1 MPRSLFS
8 TLMLPTE
15 GMYTSSLPQLQSLPL
30 RTFLPTGYESN
41 YAYPLIV
48 LLHSHGGSDEQVLRL
63 APRISR
69 RNCLYLSLRG
79 PVPLNE
85 RDDDGLPAYGWGE
98 PREHDAWLAEYLL
111 KAVEQTRREF
121 HIHSERVY
129 LAGVAEGAGVAYRMA
144 LRLPQKFAGMISIN
158 GTLPRP
164 AEGPLFRDD
173 EVKDLR
179 VLIAHGAANEV
190 VPLEFARR
198 DFLALYGAGADVL
211 LSTYPCT
218 HMVHPNMLRDI
229 NRWVIRNVDH
239 DTCWEAEEDEEDE
252 EEN

>member
-1 MPRSLFS
+1 MPRTLFS
-8 TLMLPTE
+8 TLMAPTE
-15 GMYTSSLPQLQSLPL
+15 GVYESRLPHLSSLPV

-41 YAYPLIV
+41 YAYPLMV
-48 LLHSHGGSDEQVLRL
+48 LFHPNGGSDEQVLRL

-69 RNCLYLSLRG
+69 RNAIYLSLRG
-79 PVPLNE
+79 PVCLNQT
-85 RDDDGLPAYGWGE
+85 DDDGLPAYGWGE
-98 PREHDAWLAEYLL
+98 PGEHDTPIGEYLL

-129 LAGVAEGAGVAYRMA
+129 LVGVAEGAAVAYRMA
-144 LRLPQKFAGMISIN
+144 LQTPGRFAGVVSIN

-218 HMVHPNMLRDI
+218 HTVHPNMLRDI
-229 NRWVIRNVDH
+229 NRWVIRNVDQ
-239 DTCWEAEEDEEDE
+239 DACWDAEDEFE
-252 EEN
+252 E

>member
-1 MPRSLFS
+1 MPRTLFS
-8 TLMLPTE
+8 TLMLPSE
-15 GMYTSSLPQLQSLPL
+15 GVYQSKLPHLNSLPV
-30 RTFLPTGYESN
+30 RTFLPTGYEAN
-41 YAYPLIV
+41 YAYPLVV
-48 LLHSHGGSDEQVLRL
+48 LFHPHGGSDEQVLRL

-69 RNCLYLSLRG
+69 RNAIYVSLRG
-79 PVPLNE
+79 PVPLNLT
-85 RDDDGLPAYGWGE
+85 DADGA
-98 PREHDAWLAEYLL
+98 
-111 KAVEQTRREF
+111 
-121 HIHSERVY
+121 S
-129 LAGVAEGAGVAYRMA
+129 VAYRLA
-144 LRLPQKFAGMISIN
+144 LQRPGQFAGVVSIN

-190 VPLEFARR
+190 VPLEMARR

-218 HMVHPNMLRDI
+218 HTVHPNMLRDI

-239 DTCWEAEEDEEDE
+239 DACWDAEDDEFED
-252 EEN
+252 

>member
-1 MPRSLFS
+1 MPRTLFS
-8 TLMLPTE
+8 TLMLPSE
-15 GMYTSSLPQLQSLPL
+15 GVYASSLPHLKSLPV
-30 RTFLPTGYESN
+30 RMFLPTGYEPN
-41 YAYPLIV
+41 YPYPLIV
-48 LLHSHGGSDEQVLRL
+48 FFHSHGGSDEQILRL

-79 PVPLNE
+79 PVALNG
-85 RDDDGLPAYGWGE
+85 RDEDGLPSYGWGE
-98 PREHDAWLAEYLL
+98 AGEHDGQLAEYLL
-111 KAVEQTRREF
+111 RAVEQARREF

-144 LRLPQKFAGMISIN
+144 LRLPRRFAGVVSIN

-164 AEGPLFRDD
+164 ADGPLFQDD
-173 EVKDLR
+173 EVRDLR

-190 VPLEFARR
+190 VPLELARR

-218 HMVHPNMLRDI
+218 HTVHPNMLRDI
-229 NRWVIRNVDH
+229 NRWVIRNVDQ
-239 DTCWEAEEDEEDE
+239 DAGWDADDEEFDD
-252 EEN
+252 

>member
-1 MPRSLFS
+1 MPRTLFS
-8 TLMLPTE
+8 ALMLPTE
-15 GMYTSSLPQLQSLPL
+15 GVYASKLPHLSSLPV
-30 RTFLPTGYESN
+30 RTFLPTGYEPN
-41 YAYPLIV
+41 YAYPLVV
-48 LLHSHGGSDEQVLRL
+48 LFHPQGGSDEQVLRF

-69 RNCLYLSLRG
+69 RNCIYVSLQG
-79 PVPLNE
+79 PVSLNLT
-85 RDDDGLPAYGWGE
+85 DDDGLPAYGWGE
-98 PREHDAWLAEYLL
+98 LGEHDAHIGDYLL

-129 LAGVAEGAGVAYRMA
+129 LAGVAEGAAMAYRQA
-144 LRLPQKFAGMISIN
+144 LRAPGKFAGVISIN
-158 GTLPRP
+158 GTIPRP
-164 AEGPLFRDD
+164 AEGALFGDD

-190 VPLEFARR
+190 VPLELARR

-218 HMVHPNMLRDI
+218 HTVHPNMLRDI

-239 DTCWEAEEDEEDE
+239 DTSWDAEDEFED
-252 EEN
+252 

>member
-1 MPRSLFS
+1 MPRSVLS

-15 GMYTSSLPQLQSLPL
+15 GVYASKLPHLNSLPV
-30 RTFLPTGYESN
+30 RTFLPTGYEHN

-48 LLHSHGGSDEQVLRL
+48 FFHAHGASDEQVLRL

-79 PVPLNE
+79 PATLNS

-98 PREHDAWLAEYLL
+98 AGEHDTQLGEYLL

-129 LAGVAEGAGVAYRMA
+129 LAGVAEGAAVAYRMA
-144 LRLPQKFAGMISIN
+144 LQLPQRFAGVISIN

-173 EVKDLR
+173 QVKDLR

-190 VPLEFARR
+190 VPLELARR

-218 HMVHPNMLRDI
+218 HTVHPNMLRDI

-239 DTCWEAEEDEEDE
+239 DTPWDAEEEED
-252 EEN
+252 

>member
-1 MPRSLFS
+1 
-8 TLMLPTE
+8 MLPSE
-15 GMYTSSLPQLQSLPL
+15 GVYASKLPHLNSLPV
-30 RTFLPTGYESN
+30 RTFLPTGYEHN

-48 LLHSHGGSDEQVLRL
+48 LFHAHGGSDEQVLRL

-79 PVPLNE
+79 PAALNS
-85 RDDDGLPAYGWGE
+85 RDDDGLPAFGWGE
-98 PREHDAWLAEYLL
+98 PGEHDAQLADYLL

-129 LAGVAEGAGVAYRMA
+129 LAGVAEGAAVAYRMA
-144 LRLPQKFAGMISIN
+144 LHLPQRFAGVISIN

-190 VPLEFARR
+190 VPLEMARR
-198 DFLALYGAGADVL
+198 DFLALYGAGADVM

-218 HMVHPNMLRDI
+218 HAVHPNMLRDI

-239 DTCWEAEEDEEDE
+239 DTPWDAEEEED
-252 EEN
+252 

>member
-1 MPRSLFS
+1 MPRTLFS
-8 TLMLPTE
+8 ALMAPTE
-15 GMYTSSLPQLQSLPL
+15 GVYASKLPHLCSLPV
-30 RTFLPTGYESN
+30 RTFLPTGYEPN

-48 LLHSHGGSDEQVLRL
+48 LFHPNGGSDEQVLRL

-69 RNCLYLSLRG
+69 RNAIYLSLRG
-79 PVPLNE
+79 PVASNVT
-85 RDDDGLPAYGWGE
+85 DDDGLASFGWGE
-98 PREHDAWLAEYLL
+98 SGEHEDHLSDYLL

-129 LAGVAEGAGVAYRMA
+129 LAGVAEGATVAYRMA
-144 LRLPQKFAGMISIN
+144 LRMPGKYAGVIAIN
-158 GTLPRP
+158 GTVPRP

-190 VPLEFARR
+190 VPLELARR
-198 DFLALYGAGADVL
+198 DFLALYAAGADVL

-218 HMVHPNMLRDI
+218 HTVHPNMLRDI
-229 NRWVIRNVDH
+229 NRWVIRNVDQ
-239 DTCWEAEEDEEDE
+239 DTCWDAEDEFE
-252 EEN
+252 E

>member
-1 MPRSLFS
+1 MPRTLFS
-8 TLMLPTE
+8 ALMSPTE
-15 GMYTSSLPQLQSLPL
+15 GIYASQLPHLSSLPV
-30 RTFLPTGYESN
+30 RTFLPTGYEPN

-48 LLHSHGGSDEQVLRL
+48 FFHPHGGSDEQVLRL

-69 RNCLYLSLRG
+69 RNAIYVGLQG
-79 PVPLNE
+79 PVPLNLK
-85 RDDDGLPAYGWGE
+85 DDDGLPAFGWGE
-98 PREHDAWLAEYLL
+98 AGEYDAHLTEYLM

-129 LAGVAEGAGVAYRMA
+129 LAGVAEGAGIAYRLA
-144 LRLPQKFAGMISIN
+144 LQNPGKFAGVISVN

-164 AEGPLFRDD
+164 NEGPLFHDD

-190 VPLEFARR
+190 VPLEMARR

-218 HMVHPNMLRDI
+218 HTVHPNMLRDV
-229 NRWVIRNVDH
+229 NRWVIRNADH
-239 DTCWEAEEDEEDE
+239 DACWDSEEDDFEE
-252 EEN
+252 

>member
-1 MPRSLFS
+1 MPRSVLS
-8 TLMLPTE
+8 TLMLPSE
-15 GMYTSSLPQLQSLPL
+15 GVYASQLPHLDSLPV
-30 RTFLPTGYESN
+30 RTFLPTGYEAN

-48 LLHSHGGSDEQVLRL
+48 FFHPHGGSDEQVLRL

-79 PVPLNE
+79 PVALNS

-98 PREHDAWLAEYLL
+98 PGEHDGRLHEYLL

-129 LAGVAEGAGVAYRMA
+129 LAGIAEGAGVAYRMA
-144 LRLPQKFAGMISIN
+144 LQLPHKFAGVISIN

-190 VPLEFARR
+190 VPLELARR

-218 HMVHPNMLRDI
+218 HTVHPNMLRDI

-239 DTCWEAEEDEEDE
+239 DACWDAEEDDFDD
-252 EEN
+252 

>member
-1 MPRSLFS
+1 MPRSVLS

-15 GMYTSSLPQLQSLPL
+15 GVYASKLPHLNSLPV
-30 RTFLPTGYESN
+30 RTFLPTGYEHN

-48 LLHSHGGSDEQVLRL
+48 LLHAHGGSDEQVLRL

-79 PVPLNE
+79 PAALNS

-98 PREHDAWLAEYLL
+98 PGEHDAQLGDYLL

-129 LAGVAEGAGVAYRMA
+129 LAGVAEGAAVAYRMA
-144 LRLPQKFAGMISIN
+144 LRMPQRFAGVISIN

-190 VPLEFARR
+190 VPLELARR
-198 DFLALYGAGADVL
+198 DFLALYGAGADVM

-218 HMVHPNMLRDI
+218 HTVHPNMLRDI
-229 NRWVIRNVDH
+229 NRWVIRNVEH
-239 DTCWEAEEDEEDE
+239 DTPWDAEEEED
-252 EEN
+252 

>member
-1 MPRSLFS
+1 MPRTLFS
-8 TLMLPTE
+8 ALMLPTE
-15 GMYTSSLPQLQSLPL
+15 GVYASKLPHLRSLPV
-30 RTFLPTGYESN
+30 RTFLPTGYEPN
-41 YAYPLIV
+41 YAYPLVV
-48 LLHSHGGSDEQVLRL
+48 LFHQHGGSDEQVLRL

-69 RNCLYLSLRG
+69 RNCIYLSLQG
-79 PVPLNE
+79 PVPLNLT
-85 RDDDGLPAYGWGE
+85 DDDGLPAYGWGE
-98 PREHDAWLAEYLL
+98 PGEYDAHLGEYLL

-144 LRLPQKFAGMISIN
+144 LRMPGKFAGVVSIN

-164 AEGPLFRDD
+164 AEGPLFHDD

-190 VPLEFARR
+190 VPLEMARR

-218 HMVHPNMLRDI
+218 HVIHPNMLRDV

-239 DTCWEAEEDEEDE
+239 DTCWDAEDDEFE
-252 EEN
+252 E

>member
-1 MPRSLFS
+1 MPRSLLS

-15 GMYTSSLPQLQSLPL
+15 GVYASKLPHLNSLPVQ
-30 RTFLPTGYESN
+30 TFLPTGYEHN
-41 YAYPLIV
+41 YAYPLVV
-48 LLHSHGGSDEQVLRL
+48 LFHPHGGSDEQVLRL

-79 PVPLNE
+79 PVALNS

-98 PREHDAWLAEYLL
+98 PGEHDAQLQEYLL

-129 LAGVAEGAGVAYRMA
+129 LAGVAEGAGMAYRMA
-144 LRLPQKFAGMISIN
+144 LQLPHKFAGVISMN

-164 AEGPLFRDD
+164 AEGPLFKDD

-190 VPLEFARR
+190 VPLELARR

-218 HMVHPNMLRDI
+218 HTVHPNMLRDI

-239 DTCWEAEEDEEDE
+239 DTGWDAEEDDYDE
-252 EEN
+252 

>member
-1 MPRSLFS
+1 MPRSVLS
-8 TLMLPTE
+8 TLMLPSE
-15 GMYTSSLPQLQSLPL
+15 GVYASKLPHLNSLPV
-30 RTFLPTGYESN
+30 RTFLPAGYEHN

-48 LLHSHGGSDEQVLRL
+48 LLHAHGGSDEQVLRL

-79 PVPLNE
+79 PVALDS

-98 PREHDAWLAEYLL
+98 PGEHDGRVAEYLL

-129 LAGVAEGAGVAYRMA
+129 LAGVAEGAAVAYRMA
-144 LRLPQKFAGMISIN
+144 LQLPQRFAGVISIN

-190 VPLEFARR
+190 VPLEMARR
-198 DFLALYGAGADVL
+198 DFLALYGAGADVT

-218 HMVHPNMLRDI
+218 HAVHPNMLRDI

-239 DTCWEAEEDEEDE
+239 DTPWDAEEEED
-252 EEN
+252 

>member
-1 MPRSLFS
+1 MPRSVLS
-8 TLMLPTE
+8 TLMLPSE
-15 GMYTSSLPQLQSLPL
+15 GVYASKLPHLNSLPV
-30 RTFLPTGYESN
+30 RTFLPTGYEHN

-48 LLHSHGGSDEQVLRL
+48 LFHAHGGSDEQVLRL

-79 PVPLNE
+79 PAALNS
-85 RDDDGLPAYGWGE
+85 RDDDGLPAFGWGG
-98 PREHDAWLAEYLL
+98 PGEHDAQLGEYLL

-129 LAGVAEGAGVAYRMA
+129 LAGVAEGAAVAYRMA
-144 LRLPQKFAGMISIN
+144 LQLPQRFAGVISIN

-173 EVKDLR
+173 QVKDLR

-190 VPLEFARR
+190 VPLELARR

-218 HMVHPNMLRDI
+218 HPVHPNMLRDV

-239 DTCWEAEEDEEDE
+239 DSPWDTEEEED
-252 EEN
+252 

>member
-1 MPRSLFS
+1 MPRSVLS
-8 TLMLPTE
+8 TLMLPSE
-15 GMYTSSLPQLQSLPL
+15 GVYASKLPHLNSLPV
-30 RTFLPTGYESN
+30 RTFLPTGYEHN

-48 LLHSHGGSDEQVLRL
+48 LFHAHGGSDEQVLRL

-79 PVPLNE
+79 PAALNS
-85 RDDDGLPAYGWGE
+85 RDDDGLPAFGWGE
-98 PREHDAWLAEYLL
+98 PGENDAQLAEYLL
-111 KAVEQTRREF
+111 KTVEQTRREF

-129 LAGVAEGAGVAYRMA
+129 LAGVAEGAAVAYRMA
-144 LRLPQKFAGMISIN
+144 LQLPQRFAGVISIN

-173 EVKDLR
+173 QVKDLR

-190 VPLEFARR
+190 VPLELARR

-218 HMVHPNMLRDI
+218 HMVHPNMLRDV

-239 DTCWEAEEDEEDE
+239 DACWDAEDDDFED
-252 EEN
+252 

>member
-1 MPRSLFS
+1 
-8 TLMLPTE
+8 MLPSE
-15 GMYTSSLPQLQSLPL
+15 GVYNSHLPHFRSMPV
-30 RTFLPTGYESN
+30 RTFLPSGYEPN

-48 LLHSHGGSDEQVLRL
+48 FFHPHGGSDEAVLRL

-79 PVPLNE
+79 PVPLDL
-85 RDDDGLPAYGWGE
+85 RDDDGLAAFGWGE
-98 PREHDAWLAEYLL
+98 AGEHDAQMAEYLL

-121 HIHSERVY
+121 HIHSERIY
-129 LAGVAEGAGVAYRMA
+129 LAGIAEGAGIAYRMA
-144 LRLPQKFAGMISIN
+144 LQLPQRFAGVISIN

-164 AEGPLFRDD
+164 AEGPLFKDD

-179 VLIAHGAANEV
+179 VLICHGAANEV
-190 VPLEFARR
+190 MPLELARR

-218 HMVHPNMLRDI
+218 HTVHPNMLRDI
-229 NRWVIRNVDH
+229 NRWVIRNVDY
-239 DTCWEAEEDEEDE
+239 DACWDAEEDDFDE
-252 EEN
+252 

>member
-1 MPRSLFS
+1 MPRTLFS
-8 TLMLPTE
+8 TLMAPSEGVYASKLPHLC
-15 GMYTSSLPQLQSLPL
+15 SLPV
-30 RTFLPTGYESN
+30 RTFLPTGYEAN

-48 LLHSHGGSDEQVLRL
+48 LFHPHGGSDEQVLRL

-69 RNCLYLSLRG
+69 RNCIYLSLQG
-79 PVPLNE
+79 PAPLNLT
-85 RDDDGLPAYGWGE
+85 DDDGLPAFGWGE
-98 PREHDAWLAEYLL
+98 PGEHDDHLSEYLL

-129 LAGVAEGAGVAYRMA
+129 LAGVAEGAAVAYRMA
-144 LRLPQKFAGMISIN
+144 LRMPGKFAGVIAIN
-158 GTLPRP
+158 GTVPRP

-173 EVKDLR
+173 EVRDLR

-190 VPLEFARR
+190 VPLELARR

-218 HMVHPNMLRDI
+218 HTVHPNMLRDI

-239 DTCWEAEEDEEDE
+239 DTCWDAEDEFE
-252 EEN
+252 E

>member
-1 MPRSLFS
+1 
-8 TLMLPTE
+8 
-15 GMYTSSLPQLQSLPL
+15 
-30 RTFLPTGYESN
+30 
-41 YAYPLIV
+41 
-48 LLHSHGGSDEQVLRL
+48 
-63 APRISR
+63 
-69 RNCLYLSLRG
+69 
-79 PVPLNE
+79 
-85 RDDDGLPAYGWGE
+85 
-98 PREHDAWLAEYLL
+98 
-111 KAVEQTRREF
+111 
-121 HIHSERVY
+121 
-129 LAGVAEGAGVAYRMA
+129 
-144 LRLPQKFAGMISIN
+144 
-158 GTLPRP
+158 
-164 AEGPLFRDD
+164 FRDD

>member
-1 MPRSLFS
+1 MPRTLFS
-8 TLMLPTE
+8 SLMLPTE
-15 GMYTSSLPQLQSLPL
+15 GVYDSKLPHLNSLPV
-30 RTFLPTGYESN
+30 RTFLPTGYEPN
-41 YAYPLIV
+41 YAYPLII
-48 LLHSHGGSDEQVLRL
+48 LLHADGGSDEQVLRL

-69 RNCLYLSLRG
+69 RNCIYVSLRG
-79 PVPLNE
+79 PVALDR
-85 RDDDGLPAYGWGE
+85 RDDDGLPVYGWGG
-98 PREHDAWLAEYLL
+98 PGEHDAHLTDYLL

-129 LAGVAEGAGVAYRMA
+129 LAGMGEGAGVAYRLA
-144 LRLPQKFAGMISIN
+144 LQMLGKFAGVISIN

-190 VPLEFARR
+190 VPLELARR
-198 DFLALYGAGADVL
+198 DFLALYGAGADVT

-218 HMVHPNMLRDI
+218 HTVHPNMLRDI

-239 DTCWEAEEDEEDE
+239 DACWDAEDDDFED
-252 EEN
+252 

>member
-1 MPRSLFS
+1 MPRSLLS
-8 TLMLPTE
+8 TLMLPAE
-15 GMYTSSLPQLQSLPL
+15 GVYASKLPHLNSLPVQ
-30 RTFLPTGYESN
+30 TFLPTGYEPN
-41 YAYPLIV
+41 YAYPLVV
-48 LLHSHGGSDEQVLRL
+48 LFHPHGGSDEQVLRL

-79 PVPLNE
+79 PVALNS

-98 PREHDAWLAEYLL
+98 PGEHDAQLQEYLL

-129 LAGVAEGAGVAYRMA
+129 LAGVAEGAGMAYRMA
-144 LRLPQKFAGMISIN
+144 LQLPHKFAGVISIN

-164 AEGPLFRDD
+164 AEGPLFKDD

-190 VPLEFARR
+190 VPLELARR

-218 HMVHPNMLRDI
+218 HTVHPNMLRDI

-239 DTCWEAEEDEEDE
+239 DAGWDAEEDDYDE
-252 EEN
+252 

>member
-1 MPRSLFS
+1 MPRTLIAS
-8 TLMLPTE
+8 LMLPTE
-15 GMYTSSLPQLQSLPL
+15 GVYESQLPHLQSLPV
-30 RTFLPTGYESN
+30 RTFLPTGYESK

-48 LLHSHGGSDEQVLRL
+48 FFHAHGGSDEQVLRF

-69 RNCLYLSLRG
+69 RNCIYLSLQG
-79 PVPLNE
+79 PLALDR
-85 RDDDGLPAYGWGE
+85 RDDDGLPAFGWGE
-98 PREHDAWLAEYLL
+98 PGEHDEQVTEYLL
-111 KAVEQTRREF
+111 KAVEQTRSEF

-129 LAGVAEGAGVAYRMA
+129 LAGVAEGASVAYRMA
-144 LRLPQKFAGMISIN
+144 LQLPQKFAGVISIN

-164 AEGPLFRDD
+164 AEGPLFKDD

-190 VPLEFARR
+190 VPLEMARR

-218 HMVHPNMLRDI
+218 HTVHPNMLRDV

-239 DTCWEAEEDEEDE
+239 DACWDAEEVE
-252 EEN
+252 EE

>member
-1 MPRSLFS
+1 MPRTLFS
-8 TLMLPTE
+8 ALMLPTE
-15 GMYTSSLPQLQSLPL
+15 GVYASKLPHLCSLPV
-30 RTFLPTGYESN
+30 RTFLPTGYEPN

-48 LLHSHGGSDEQVLRL
+48 FFHPHGGSDEQVLRL

-69 RNCLYLSLRG
+69 RNALYVSLQG
-79 PVPLNE
+79 PVPLHL
-85 RDDDGLPAYGWGE
+85 RDDDGLPSFGWGE
-98 PREHDAWLAEYLL
+98 AGEHDAHLEEYLL

-129 LAGVAEGAGVAYRMA
+129 LAGVAEGAGVAYRLA
-144 LRLPQKFAGMISIN
+144 LRMPGRFAGVVSIN

-190 VPLEFARR
+190 VPLELDRK
-198 DFLALYGAGADVL
+198 
-211 LSTYPCT
+211 ST
-218 HMVHPNMLRDI
+218 R
-229 NRWVIRNVDH
+229 
-239 DTCWEAEEDEEDE
+239 
-252 EEN
+252 

>member
-1 MPRSLFS
+1 
-8 TLMLPTE
+8 MLPSE
-15 GMYTSSLPQLQSLPL
+15 GVYDSRLPHLNSLPV
-30 RTFLPTGYESN
+30 RTFLPMGYEPN

-48 LLHSHGGSDEQVLRL
+48 LLHAHGGSDEQVLRL

-69 RNCLYLSLRG
+69 RNCIYVSLRG
-79 PVPLNE
+79 PVALND
-85 RDDDGLPAYGWGE
+85 RDDDGLPVYGWGE
-98 PREHDAWLAEYLL
+98 PGEHDSHVREYLL
-111 KAVEQTRREF
+111 KAIEQTRLEF
-121 HIHSERVY
+121 HVHSERVY
-129 LAGVAEGAGVAYRMA
+129 LAGIGEGASVAYRLA
-144 LRLPQKFAGMISIN
+144 LGMPQKFAGVISMN

-190 VPLEFARR
+190 VPLELARR
-198 DFLALYGAGADVL
+198 DFLALYGAGADVT

-218 HMVHPNMLRDI
+218 HTVHPNMLRDI

-239 DTCWEAEEDEEDE
+239 DTCWDAEEEDFEE
-252 EEN
+252 